1 MELGRP
7 CVIVNALRA
16 EACSISRRATSF
28 LFSIQMLSLFTVV
41 QGDKY
46 IRSQN
51 RSTEYDNSGTFYQKM
66 WPGARGTRTQNKSLS
81 SP

>member
-7 CVIVNALRA
+7 YVIVNALRA
-16 EACSISRRATSF
+16 EACSISRRATSS

-46 IRSQN
+46 IRS
-51 RSTEYDNSGTFYQKM
+51 
-66 WPGARGTRTQNKSLS
+66 
-81 SP
+81 

>member
-16 EACSISRRATSF
+16 EACSISRRATSS

-46 IRSQN
+46 IRS
-51 RSTEYDNSGTFYQKM
+51 
-66 WPGARGTRTQNKSLS
+66 
-81 SP
+81 